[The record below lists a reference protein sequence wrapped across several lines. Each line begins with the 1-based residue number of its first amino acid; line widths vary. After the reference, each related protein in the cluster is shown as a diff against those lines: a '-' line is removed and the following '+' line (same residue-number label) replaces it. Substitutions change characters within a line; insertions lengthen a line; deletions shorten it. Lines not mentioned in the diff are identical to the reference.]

1 MEALKDY
8 EGYYLINK
16 EGEIYGIKR
25 KKMKVPSKDKD
36 GYLTLCLSK
45 DKVKKTARLHI
56 LLALQYIPNP
66 EGKPVID
73 HMDRNKQ
80 NNSLDNLRWATYSE
94 NAQNKTLK
102 GIIQEQT
109 RTNKNG
115 DYISYR
121 VQITKNKKVYTKRF
135 RTRKEA
141 EEHLKEKVEEYNSV
155 L

>member
-25 KKMKVPSKDKD
+25 KKIVKPQINKY
-36 GYLTLCLSK
+36 GYYQIILYKNGKHTTCK
-45 DKVKKTARLHI
+45 IHR
-56 LLALQYIPNP
+56 LLAIQYIPNP

-80 NNSLDNLRWATYSE
+80 NNSLDNLKWATHSE
-94 NAQNKTLK
+94 NNFNKTLK
-102 GIIQEQT
+102 GFIRERKSIKYNITFQ
-109 RTNKNG
+109 
-115 DYISYR
+115 
-121 VQITKNKKVYTKRF
+121 VQITKNKVRYLKTF
-135 RTRKEA
+135 RTREEA
-141 EEHLKEKVEEYNSV
+141 EEHLKEKVEEYNSM